1 MNVAIVI
8 PIYKT
13 VLSETEEISLQQCL
27 KILGD
32 FPIIMI
38 CPSRFDRSN
47 FNDLDIKFEEF
58 DAAFFKDIF
67 GYNRLML
74 DAHFYERF
82 LPYTY
87 ILIYQLDAFVF
98 KDELKNW
105 CYKNYDYIGAPWLAS
120 NNLTSKILK
129 PFQSK
134 KKKKRAP
141 VFYKVGNGGLSLRK
155 TQVFHKISQELGT
168 LINEQL
174 SKKEEI
180 YSIEDV
186 FWSLKVPEY
195 FPEFSIPDYKTAAAF
210 ALDRKPKIGLR
221 INKGEMP
228 FGCHGFNKP
237 KVIDFWMPIIKKE
250 FQKEK
255 TR

>member
-1 MNVAIVI
+1 MKAAVVI
-8 PIYKT
+8 PIYKNKF
-13 VLSETEEISLQQCL
+13 SKTEEISFKQCL
-27 KILGD
+27 KLLGD
-32 FPIIMI
+32 FPIILA
-38 CPSRFDRSN
+38 CPTG
-47 FNDLDIKFEEF
+47 FNTRAFQGLNLQFEEF
-58 DAAFFKDIF
+58 DALYFKDIS
-67 GYNRLML
+67 GYNALML
-74 DAHFYERF
+74 ETHFYERF
-82 LPYTY
+82 IRYTY

-98 KDELKNW
+98 KNELAKW
-105 CYKNYDYIGAPWLAS
+105 CDKNYDYIGAPWLATH
-120 NNLTSKILK
+120 NLTSKLLK
-129 PFQSK
+129 PFQSE

-141 VFYKVGNGGLSLRK
+141 IFYKVGNGGLSLRK
-155 TQVFHKISQELGT
+155 TQVFHKISQELET

-250 FQKEK
+250 FQKE
-255 TR
+255 

>member
-1 MNVAIVI
+1 MNVAIII

-13 VLSETEEISLQQCL
+13 ELSKTEDISFHQCL
-27 KILGD
+27 KILGNY
-32 FPIIMI
+32 PIVIV
-38 CPSRFDRSN
+38 CPSGFDKTD
-47 FNDLDIKFEEF
+47 FNNLNVKFEEF
-58 DAAFFKDIF
+58 DAAFFKNIS

-74 DAHFYERF
+74 DAQFYERF

-98 KDELKNW
+98 RDELKKW
-105 CYKNYDYIGAPWLAS
+105 CDKNYDYIGAPWLAT
-120 NNLTSKILK
+120 NNRISKSLK

-134 KKKKRAP
+134 KKKKRRP
-141 VFYKVGNGGLSLRK
+141 IFYKVGNGGLSLRK
-155 TQVFHKISQELGT
+155 TKVFYKISKKLENS
-168 LINEQL
+168 INEQL
-174 SKKEEI
+174 SRREEI

-195 FPEFSIPDYKTAAAF
+195 FPEFSVPDYKTAAAF
-210 ALDRKPKIGLR
+210 ALDRKPKIGLK
-221 INKGEMP
+221 IIKEKMP

-250 FQKEK
+250 FKKQK
-255 TR
+255 